1 MGESTFN
8 IVTFDGGGLRGA
20 LSIGIFERL
29 QIEFPDLV
37 RTTNLFG
44 GTSTGSLIALGL
56 AYGISCSEI
65 KELYSIENSKYI
77 FDKPHSELLRP
88 KYDNHNLK
96 EVLLSIFPENL
107 KLKDLGKLV
116 VIPSFYIGDEATSWK
131 PIFYNNV
138 PNSPTE
144 NARVIDVAMCSSAA
158 PIFFPPYKNHIDGG
172 IVATDPSLASTIYA
186 MADELGRSC
195 DDIRLLSMGTGYN
208 FSSIKEDTTSWGAI
222 DWIISKNPDF
232 PIVSMTLDGSAIMS
246 QMFSKKLL
254 EDNYRR
260 IDKRLERNIGMDD
273 CEALGYLK
281 ELARS
286 YDIENDVAWLESKWD
301 K

>member
-1 MGESTFN
+1 MEKSTFN
-8 IVTFDGGGLRGA
+8 IVAFDGGGLKGA

-29 QIEFPDLV
+29 QIEFPDLL

-56 AYGISCSEI
+56 AYGMSCNEI

-77 FDKPHSELLRP
+77 FDKPHYEILRP
-88 KYDNHNLK
+88 KYDNDNLK

-131 PIFYNNV
+131 PIFYNNM

-144 NARVIDVAMCSSAA
+144 NARVIDVAMSSSAA
-158 PIFFPPYKNHIDGG
+158 PIFFPTYKNHIDGG

-186 MADELGRSC
+186 MGDEVGRSFN
-195 DDIRLLSMGTGYN
+195 DIRLLSMGTGYN

-222 DWIISKNPDF
+222 DWIISKDPDF
-232 PIVSMTLDGSAIMS
+232 PIISMTLDGSEIMS

-254 EDNYRR
+254 GDNYKR
-260 IDKRLERNIGMDD
+260 IDPRLERSIAMDD
-273 CEALGYLK
+273 CEALSYLK
-281 ELARS
+281 ELAKS
-286 YDIENDVAWLESKWD
+286 YDIENDVAWLESKWN